1 MFSLSHRKWSLRP
14 QIVQRIYMKFVLD
27 LKNISGLF
35 RFFFWIWELGWSSF
49 QRNFAYFA
57 KKNCFTFI
65 ALICFAKKCENFVK
79 KQIQNILVG
88 KKCEN
93 FTKKIRII
101 SCGIY
106 NTCRN
111 VYFGRGRGGWLLR
124 TKNVKIINEELTLW
138 TVVYFF

>member
-1 MFSLSHRKWSLRP
+1 MIIKTPNCSENLYEICSWTWKTFPVCL
-14 QIVQRIYMKFVLD
+14 
-27 LKNISGLF
+27 G
-35 RFFFWIWELGWSSF
+35 FFFSEISHIL
-49 QRNFAYFA
+49 R
-57 KKNCFTFI
+57 KNCFTFI

-111 VYFGRGRGGWLLR
+111 VYFGRGCFADVKYFLQKQFQGRNSCVEGFDWLPQERERESNLN
-124 TKNVKIINEELTLW
+124 TCQ
-138 TVVYFF
+138 